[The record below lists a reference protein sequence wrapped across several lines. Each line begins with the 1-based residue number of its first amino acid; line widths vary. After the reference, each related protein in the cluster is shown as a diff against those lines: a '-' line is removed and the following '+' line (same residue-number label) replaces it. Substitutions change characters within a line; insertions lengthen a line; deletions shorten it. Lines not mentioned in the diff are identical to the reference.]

1 MHAYVVNLARSPER
15 RDHII
20 RELAKTDVDYEF
32 VDAVDGRELDLS
44 DTTVVDQAATT
55 DGSLGDSPAAVPCGV
70 GCALSHLNVYRKILA
85 DGRDRALVLEDDAVL
100 PAALGPLADSVA
112 ANMSGAEVVLL
123 KFHHDLAPCRVTK
136 QGLVSLPAS
145 RLLVRPAD
153 PRILA
158 SACGYVITREACER
172 MVQSILPVRVKADA
186 WDYFRRHGAL
196 GSVRCVVPMPISDS
210 PEFRSSIDYFR
221 PGSLQARVREW
232 AAQSKLPGLHQA
244 LARRRQRTLERRGWV
259 GEFEF
264 VDGPVD

>member
-1 MHAYVVNLARSPER
+1 VHAYVVNLARSPER

-20 RELAKTDVDYEF
+20 RELAKTNVDYEF

-44 DTTVVDQAATT
+44 DTTLVDQPATT

-70 GCALSHLNVYRKILA
+70 GCALSHLNVYRRILA
-85 DGRDRALVLEDDAVL
+85 DGSERALVLEDDAVV
-100 PAALGPLADSVA
+100 PPDLGPLADAVA

-136 QGLVSLPAS
+136 QGSVSLPES
-145 RLLVRPAD
+145 RLLVRPVD

-158 SACGYVITREACER
+158 SSCGYVITREACER
-172 MVQSILPVRVKADA
+172 MVQSIMPVRVKSDS
-186 WDYFRRHGAL
+186 WDYFRRQGAL
-196 GSVRCVVPMPISDS
+196 DSLRCVVPMPISDS
-210 PEFRSSIDYFR
+210 PDFRSSIDYFP

-232 AAQSKLPGLHQA
+232 AARSKLPGLHQV

-264 VDGPVD
+264 VDAPVE